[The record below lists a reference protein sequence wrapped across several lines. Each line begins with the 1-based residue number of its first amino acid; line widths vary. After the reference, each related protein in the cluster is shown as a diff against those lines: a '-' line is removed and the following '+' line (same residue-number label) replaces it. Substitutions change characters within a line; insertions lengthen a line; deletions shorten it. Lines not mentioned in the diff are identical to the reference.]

1 MSNLFKIYI
10 FLRKGDNVSA
20 SEITKQ
26 AIVSSTKELVCEK
39 DFEKISVI
47 EIATRCSIN
56 RNTFYY
62 YFKDKYEVIEFIFE
76 SEIKPV
82 LAPFEENK
90 DLALSVSALCR
101 HLKREKTFYAHILR
115 CIGHCSLRQM
125 LVRYYNQYLL
135 DAARENCKRLEIP
148 EESRNII
155 AKFYAHGTVGM
166 ICEWAETGMK
176 KDADVATRIIQLS
189 AKEQFF
195 V

>member
-1 MSNLFKIYI
+1 M
-10 FLRKGDNVSA
+10 SA

-47 EIATRCSIN
+47 EIATRCSVN

-76 SEIKPV
+76 SEIMPV
-82 LAPFEENK
+82 LAEFENERN
-90 DLALSVSALCR
+90 LASSVSALCR
-101 HLKREKTFYAHILR
+101 HLKGEKTFYTHMLR
-115 CIGHCSLRQM
+115 SIGQGSFRQM
-125 LVRYYNQYLL
+125 LVNYYKQYLT
-135 DAARENCKRLEIP
+135 DAAHERCLRLNI
-148 EESRNII
+148 SADGRDII

-176 KDADVATRIIQLS
+176 KDADFVTRIIQLS
-189 AKEQFF
+189 AKERFF
-195 V
+195 A